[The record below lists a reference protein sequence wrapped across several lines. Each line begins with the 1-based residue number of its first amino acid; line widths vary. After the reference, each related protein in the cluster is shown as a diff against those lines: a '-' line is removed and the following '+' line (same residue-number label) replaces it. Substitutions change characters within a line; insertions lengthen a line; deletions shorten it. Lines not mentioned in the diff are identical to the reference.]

1 MPVALLFT
9 LCYHLTAISCISL
22 IMGDLQNRVT
32 EWFGFMPPPTVLLPE
47 PSLAILHHAVTEADA
62 ASFPTGS
69 AAQHLSAE
77 LLSLLN

>member
-1 MPVALLFT
+1 
-9 LCYHLTAISCISL
+9 
-22 IMGDLQNRVT
+22 
-32 EWFGFMPPPTVLLPE
+32 MPPLTVLLPE